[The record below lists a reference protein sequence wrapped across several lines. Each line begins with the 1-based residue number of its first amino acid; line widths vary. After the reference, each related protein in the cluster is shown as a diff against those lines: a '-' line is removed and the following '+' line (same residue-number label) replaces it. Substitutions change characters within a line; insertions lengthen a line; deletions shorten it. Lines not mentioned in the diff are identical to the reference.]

1 MKGEFQLRLKYKGH
15 GGVIEFGRSHQL
27 ELYNCNFLFK
37 ITYFLQIN
45 LFDFS
50 TTITKLSTE
59 VHNREVSCKFSRD
72 SINFLLIGRLP

>member
-15 GGVIEFGRSHQL
+15 GEVIEFGRSHQL
-27 ELYNCNFLFK
+27 ELYNCHILFR

-50 TTITKLSTE
+50 TTSTKLSTE
-59 VHNREVSCKFSRD
+59 VHNCQFSRD
-72 SINFLLIGRLP
+72 NINFLLIR

>member
-15 GGVIEFGRSHQL
+15 GEVIEFGRSHQL
-27 ELYNCNFLFK
+27 ELYNCHILFR

-50 TTITKLSTE
+50 TTSTKLSTE
-59 VHNREVSCKFSRD
+59 VHNRGGGSTVNFPETILTSC
-72 SINFLLIGRLP
+72 